1 MVMGHALR
9 FGSVI
14 MITLSLKKSDKTMEV
29 VCLTE
34 GCGHFNINMIKELVY
49 FENPGYSY
57 V

>member
-14 MITLSLKKSDKTMEV
+14 MITSSLIKSDKTMEV

-34 GCGHFNINMIKELVY
+34 GCSHFNINMKKNSS